1 MSLILQSLAEGAQ
14 KGIGSAIQA
23 GSTIDRLSPEQK
35 TRMKQLER
43 QQALGMLGMDK
54 AQQQQILS
62 QQLQPVQTSLREAM
76 QAQAQQ
82 QQIGDIGQGSAFRG
96 QQALLEG
103 ASQARTRATQSAQQQ
118 IAELDELAKARQL
131 AELQQYKAQQQQN
144 RKAVGQIAS
153 GLLAGGATAAAGI
166 SSAETAAGQIK
177 LREKAME
184 SALQQMTKSAVETAQ
199 KTPGSNDFNKEGIE
213 TLQSLDSAGVN
224 QNLTPAEVEKILDE
238 DIAEG
243 NTQQIKQQQAQ
254 QQKTQQQLINEKY
267 ARLPDGTYV
276 RRESLTPEQVQQIQ
290 NQVVTE
296 PTQPV
301 PVYQGEAPIFTG
313 DPNAQPRQI
322 IPDPDAELRRRF
334 NFIIGES
341 NRTMQGIPAMQY
353 ANTGTAAGMVPYFS
367 GVPVGQTLGQQVPA
381 QTQAPAEIPVTASQP
396 STPPV
401 QPLESSTP
409 KTPYW
414 ARSSTVIR
422 DNNGNII
429 GLRFVTTGGRTIE
442 TKPGDANWN
451 LQEVGL

>member
-1 MSLILQSLAEGAQ
+1 MFLYVRNKMDPLTLSLILQSVAEGTQ

-103 ASQARTRATQSAQQQ
+103 ASQARTQATQSAQQQ

-144 RKAVGQIAS
+144 RKAIGQIAS

-184 SALQQMTKSAVETAQ
+184 SALQQMTKSAVEKAQ
-199 KTPGSNDFNKEGIE
+199 KTPGSNDFYKEGIE
-213 TLQSLDSAGVN
+213 TLQSLDPAGVN
-224 QNLTPAEVEKILDE
+224 QNLTPKQVEEILDE
-238 DIAEG
+238 DLGEESIRPYIQP
-243 NTQQIKQQQAQ
+243 QQ
-254 QQKTQQQLINEKY
+254 
-267 ARLPDGTYV
+267 G
-276 RRESLTPEQVQQIQ
+276 IQ
-290 NQVVTE
+290 SST
-296 PTQPV
+296 V
-301 PVYQGEAPIFTG
+301 PVDQGEAPIFTG
-313 DPNAQPRQI
+313 DPNAQARQI
-322 IPDPDAELRRRF
+322 VNPELFIDPDAQARRNF
-334 NFIIGES
+334 NFILGES

-353 ANTGTAAGMVPYFS
+353 ANTGTAAGMVPFMS
-367 GVPVGQTLGQQVPA
+367 GVPVGQALGQQVSA
-381 QTQAPAEIPVTASQP
+381 QNQAPQMPVVPDPQQVITEKFPTEIFQKVPRWAGPGKTEVTRDPTTGQITRVIFIRGSDGKRFDTNTNIKLSAALQD
-396 STPPV
+396 
-401 QPLESSTP
+401 LESMEI
-409 KTPYW
+409 K
-414 ARSSTVIR
+414 
-422 DNNGNII
+422 
-429 GLRFVTTGGRTIE
+429 
-442 TKPGDANWN
+442 
-451 LQEVGL
+451 